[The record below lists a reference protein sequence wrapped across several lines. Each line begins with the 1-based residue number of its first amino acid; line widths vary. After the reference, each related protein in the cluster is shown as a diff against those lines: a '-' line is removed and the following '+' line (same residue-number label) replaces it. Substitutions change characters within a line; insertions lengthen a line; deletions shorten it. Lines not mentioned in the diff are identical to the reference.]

1 MRKIFWLK
9 GIFASVLA
17 FALVFVTTGCQNNDD
32 DDDDDENTSSSSSA
46 TLPSSVGT
54 NEMSGKTWGVS
65 ETSNGETSSMT
76 IAFADSTVTVT
87 MAETNSYGTSSQTEI
102 YNYTYDSSSNLLY
115 LAYKSI
121 SFTDSSS
128 NSSYTFTSVSD
139 YKSYL
144 SSMNL
149 SGVELE
155 KEVADFALTLA
166 TPRVLK
172 YSISGSSLFYQAYF
186 DGTMPSQWGFENSS
200 ISNVSYF
207 EAESGRF
214 KIKISSST
222 DEGKSY
228 YYVYPTFSSDK
239 TFTGDVYKRDADENY
254 SKLGTATGVYTS
266 SGAGTSGV
274 TVSITFTS
282 LPTGFT
288 SYITTGEAYTLT
300 ADDSNFSGETL
311 TQQ

>member
-1 MRKIFWLK
+1 MRNTLFVLLCIF
-9 GIFASVLA
+9 LA
-17 FALVFVTTGCQNNDD
+17 ITFQKSPKKLPHISPQSHFQTLSCA
-32 DDDDDENTSSSSSA
+32 DENA
-46 TLPSSVGT
+46 
-54 NEMSGKTWGVS
+54 EIVS
-65 ETSNGETSSMT
+65 LCNK
-76 IAFADSTVTVT
+76 
-87 MAETNSYGTSSQTEI
+87 N
-102 YNYTYDSSSNLLY
+102 
-115 LAYKSI
+115 
-121 SFTDSSS
+121 
-128 NSSYTFTSVSD
+128 TSVNEYVS
-139 YKSYL
+139 
-144 SSMNL
+144 
-149 SGVELE
+149 
-155 KEVADFALTLA
+155 A
-166 TPRVLK
+166 
-172 YSISGSSLFYQAYF
+172 Q
-186 DGTMPSQWGFENSS
+186 
-200 ISNVSYF
+200 SNVSYF

-266 SGAGTSGV
+266 SDAGTSGV

-300 ADDSNFSGETL
+300 AADSNFLGETL